1 VQTFEWAIESIIVA
15 HPDLYLEHCVVMAVA
30 LMRQQSASPY
40 EFMVECAGFQP
51 RALHSDTTFRLR
63 VLWSEDTV
71 RKAQRIWYTEQPKSI
86 VERAAVALAA
96 LLFAHL
102 IPHGQMRVTR
112 AGDRADYWLP
122 RLRCA
127 LEVSG
132 TENARSLHRRHREKV
147 AQVLRN
153 PLGWNSY
160 VVVCCFTAPQS
171 VIRWSYHVQEIEEHG
186 APKS

>member
-30 LMRQQSASPY
+30 LMRQQSASLY
-40 EFMVECAGFQP
+40 EFMVECEGFQP
-51 RALHSDTTFRLR
+51 PAVHSGTAFRLR
-63 VLWSEDTV
+63 VSWSETTG
-71 RKAQRIWYTEQPKSI
+71 RKAQRIRHTEQAKSI

-102 IPHGQMRVTR
+102 MSHGQMRVTR
-112 AGDRADYWLP
+112 AGDRVDYWLP

-127 LEVSG
+127 PEVSG
-132 TENARSLHRRHREKV
+132 TENSRGLRRRPREKV
-147 AQVLRN
+147 AQVL
-153 PLGWNSY
+153 WNSY

-171 VIRWSYHVQEIEEHG
+171 VIRWSYHAQEMEEHG